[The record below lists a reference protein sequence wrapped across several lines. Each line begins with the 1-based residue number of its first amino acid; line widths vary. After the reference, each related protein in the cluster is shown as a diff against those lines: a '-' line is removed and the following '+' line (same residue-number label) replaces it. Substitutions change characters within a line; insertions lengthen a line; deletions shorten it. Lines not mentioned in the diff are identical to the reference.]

1 MSRISVEEVV
11 ARVPGWA
18 AATTCRITPLAGGIT
33 NENYRVDVDGRAF
46 VVRIGG
52 EGTGLLGIDRAREQA
67 ATAVAAGLGV
77 GPELV
82 FALPE
87 AAVLVTR
94 FIDGRGLEAADVHDP
109 ATLGRIV
116 EAIRRVHRG
125 PPIPGRFS
133 AFRTVESYRDVALAH
148 GVALPPA
155 LPAWLDLARRIEAAA
170 PPDPAVP
177 CHNDLLPAN
186 FIDDGAHIRI
196 LDWEYAAM
204 GDAYF
209 DLGNLAANG
218 ELGPAG
224 ERRLLELYGEDATP
238 RALARLGVMR
248 LASDLRE
255 AMWGLVQIGVSRLP
269 VDFADYAAR
278 HFARVADRADRVTAW
293 LS

>member
-1 MSRISVEEVV
+1 
-11 ARVPGWA
+11 
-18 AATTCRITPLAGGIT
+18 
-33 NENYRVDVDGRAF
+33 
-46 VVRIGG
+46 
-52 EGTGLLGIDRAREQA
+52 
-67 ATAVAAGLGV
+67 
-77 GPELV
+77 
-82 FALPE
+82 
-87 AAVLVTR
+87 
-94 FIDGRGLEAADVHDP
+94 
-109 ATLGRIV
+109 
-116 EAIRRVHRG
+116 
-125 PPIPGRFS
+125 
-133 AFRTVESYRDVALAH
+133 
-148 GVALPPA
+148 
-155 LPAWLDLARRIEAAA
+155 
-170 PPDPAVP
+170 
-177 CHNDLLPAN
+177 
-186 FIDDGAHIRI
+186 
-196 LDWEYAAM
+196 M